1 MKIINI
7 GILAHVDAG
16 KTTLTESLLYASGA
30 ISEPGSVEKG
40 TTRTDT
46 MFLERQRGIT
56 IQAAVTSFQWH
67 RCKVNIVDTPG
78 HMDFLAEV
86 YRSLAV
92 LDGAIL
98 VISAKDGVQAQTRIL
113 FHALRKMNIPT
124 VIFINKID
132 QAGVDLQSVVQ
143 SVRDK
148 LSADII
154 IKQTVSLSPEIVLEE
169 NTDIE
174 AWDAVIENNDE
185 LLEKYIAGEPISREK
200 LAREEQQRVQDASLF
215 PVYHGSA
222 KNGLGIQPLM
232 DAVTGLFQPIG
243 EQGGAALCGSV
254 FKVEYTDCGQ
264 RRVYLRLYSGTLRL
278 RDTVAL
284 AGREKLKITEMRIP
298 SKGEIVRTDTAYQ
311 GEIVILP
318 SDSVR
323 LNDVLGDQ
331 TRLPRKRWREDPLPM
346 LRTTIA
352 PKTAAQRERLLDALT
367 QLADTDPLLRCEVD
381 SITHEIILS
390 FLGRV
395 QLEVVSALLSEKYKL
410 ETVVKEPSV
419 IYMERPQEDILRIS
433 ALDFANKL
441 LFQTELP
448 LTADDDAMSLS
459 NYIQQVYED
468 LAHSQGFSGIEF
480 VGVGLSVSGGQ
491 GHKNRQLTNGLH
503 SNFDNTSLEELIR
516 QRTGLPCYTESQANL
531 CVVSVSQA
539 GHDSENIL
547 YLHSST
553 ILSVGVICE
562 GNLLRGRNGNAADI
576 AHIPIGAPDNVCP
589 RCGAH
594 GCIENDLAQR
604 GMDIF
609 WTPQLSEDERTRLL
623 EDRGKKLGE
632 LLSILINLFDPQT
645 VYIGGRGFEIYEL
658 LEPYALSVLKV
669 RSPSAFDNGLH
680 IEHDRN
686 SADTVQR
693 GINQLVYK
701 NWNPM

>member
-1 MKIINI
+1 MDITDIKGANVRKILDVLRFSSGMVKREI
-7 GILAHVDAG
+7 
-16 KTTLTESLLYASGA
+16 AS
-30 ISEPGSVEKG
+30 
-40 TTRTDT
+40 DT
-46 MFLERQRGIT
+46 GL
-56 IQAAVTSFQWH
+56 SF
-67 RCKVNIVDTPG
+67 
-78 HMDFLAEV
+78 
-86 YRSLAV
+86 S
-92 LDGAIL
+92 
-98 VISAKDGVQAQTRIL
+98 
-113 FHALRKMNIPT
+113 
-124 VIFINKID
+124 
-132 QAGVDLQSVVQ
+132 
-143 SVRDK
+143 
-148 LSADII
+148 
-154 IKQTVSLSPEIVLEE
+154 TVSNVCNALEDLHILYE
-169 NTDIE
+169 TKSGDTTVGRTPDKFHFNSGG
-174 AWDAVIENNDE
+174 
-185 LLEKYIAGEPISREK
+185 YC
-200 LAREEQQRVQDASLF
+200 SLC
-215 PVYHGSA
+215 V
-222 KNGLGIQPLM
+222 
-232 DAVTGLFQPIG
+232 
-243 EQGGAALCGSV
+243 
-254 FKVEYTDCGQ
+254 
-264 RRVYLRLYSGTLRL
+264 
-278 RDTVAL
+278 
-284 AGREKLKITEMRIP
+284 
-298 SKGEIVRTDTAYQ
+298 
-311 GEIVILP
+311 
-318 SDSVR
+318 
-323 LNDVLGDQ
+323 
-331 TRLPRKRWREDPLPM
+331 
-346 LRTTIA
+346 
-352 PKTAAQRERLLDALT
+352 
-367 QLADTDPLLRCEVD
+367 
-381 SITHEIILS
+381 
-390 FLGRV
+390 
-395 QLEVVSALLSEKYKL
+395 
-410 ETVVKEPSV
+410 
-419 IYMERPQEDILRIS
+419 ERPQEDILRIS

-686 SADTVQR
+686 SAGTVQR